1 MNQIRNSGVNIKMYN
16 PNVSFNKAKMSLV
29 SNFSLYSDYHQENNI
44 RDHTN
49 SCVCEI
55 FNLVKNI

>member
-1 MNQIRNSGVNIKMYN
+1 MYN